1 MWTNGHLRAW
11 ESRLAQ
17 ATWTSRGYMP
27 RGMKIALAVVAI
39 GVAAGLVFL
48 IGVAIG
54 VIATLWGMFG

>member
-39 GVAAGLVFL
+39 GVAA
-48 IGVAIG
+48 A
-54 VIATLWGMFG
+54 LWGMFG